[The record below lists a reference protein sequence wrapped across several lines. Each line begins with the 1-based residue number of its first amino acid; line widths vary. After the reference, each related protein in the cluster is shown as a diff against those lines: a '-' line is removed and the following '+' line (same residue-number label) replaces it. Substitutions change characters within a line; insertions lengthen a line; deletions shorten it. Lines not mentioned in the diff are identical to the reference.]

1 MTTVVTVKKEVEKL
15 RERIL
20 PKPKD
25 ELWVVSTFP
34 WNRDEPHGKYGSQML
49 EIHTQKYKAVSEKQE
64 LEMLREHYANIPLK
78 VRKRAPYWS
87 TWEAYL
93 EHNRCKCGK
102 H

>member
-34 WNRDEPHGKYGSQML
+34 WNRDEPHGKYGSRGGSPVP
-49 EIHTQKYKAVSEKQE
+49 AV
-64 LEMLREHYANIPLK
+64 
-78 VRKRAPYWS
+78 
-87 TWEAYL
+87 
-93 EHNRCKCGK
+93 
-102 H
+102 